1 MRTDVSVTMKLKCLL
16 NHLQMQLSVFFSSSL
31 TQHILKG
38 FVCYGGRGG
47 RERTSADA
55 SYLQFP
61 SGLFDT

>member
-16 NHLQMQLSVFFSSSL
+16 NHLQMQLSGFFSSLS
-31 TQHILKG
+31 QQILKG
-38 FVCYGGRGG
+38 FVCCGGPGG

-61 SGLFDT
+61 SGL